1 MIWYQRNLLYE
12 QNNTNTLIYLINK
25 LSWIVYELTHVTYL
39 KENFMSSFDI
49 MELPKKCSL

>member
-39 KENFMSSFDI
+39 KENFMFSLDI
-49 MELPKKCSL
+49 MELPKMCSL